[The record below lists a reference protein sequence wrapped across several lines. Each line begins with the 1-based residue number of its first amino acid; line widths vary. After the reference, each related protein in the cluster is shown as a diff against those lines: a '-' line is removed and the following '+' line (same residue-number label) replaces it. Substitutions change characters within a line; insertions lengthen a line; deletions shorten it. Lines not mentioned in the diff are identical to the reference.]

1 MKVYKVNV
9 NGLDY
14 HVQLTEATAK
24 EIGAVLVDSRKKP
37 AAPEEKP
44 AAPEEKP
51 AAPEE
56 KPAAPEEKPAAPE
69 EKPAE
74 RKKPGPKPKAQ
85 TEQKEEKKG

>member
-24 EIGAVLVDSRKKP
+24 EIGAVLIDNQKKKT
-37 AAPEEKP
+37 AAPAEKP
-44 AAPEEKP
+44 APT
-51 AAPEE
+51 
-56 KPAAPEEKPAAPE
+56 
-69 EKPAE
+69 E

>member
-24 EIGAVLVDSRKKP
+24 EIGAVLVDSQKKP
-37 AAPEEKP
+37 AAPAEKP
-44 AAPEEKP
+44 APV
-51 AAPEE
+51 
-56 KPAAPEEKPAAPE
+56 
-69 EKPAE
+69 E